1 MPIKLNKETK
11 ERLAII
17 DSLRDFP
24 QLQTKVIDKLGDLVS
39 DEAVAV
45 LREFVEINSADA
57 ITKQEDSL
65 NHLVSF
71 VRVVSASLLCVWS

>member
-11 ERLAII
+11 EQLAII

-24 QLQTKVIDKLGDLVS
+24 KLQTKVIDKLGDFVNEES
-39 DEAVAV
+39 VAV

-57 ITKQEDSL
+57 ITKQLRRTKLAEKFIGNWEESIL
-65 NHLVSF
+65 
-71 VRVVSASLLCVWS
+71 

>member
-1 MPIKLNKETK
+1 MPIKLKKETK
-11 ERLAII
+11 EQLAII

-24 QLQTKVIDKLGDLVS
+24 KLQTKVIDKLGDFVS

-57 ITKQEDSL
+57 ITKQLRRTKLAEKFIGNWEESIL
-65 NHLVSF
+65 
-71 VRVVSASLLCVWS
+71 